1 MHCIRRDAV
10 DVRGRR
16 QVVLP
21 VMGVLEHDAMK
32 DVLACEGGDLD
43 DLADG
48 GAVAGHDRLTGLDRG
63 PRDEFFSHGTHDKGA
78 ELWDRCRVPAEI
90 VTIETPE
97 LGDRSYVVL
106 AGDRALVV
114 DPQRDI
120 DRVMEVLAGRGS
132 TLSHVLETHI
142 HNDYVSGGPELCRLT
157 GATHVIPAREPVA
170 YARQAIGDGESI
182 AAGGVTIR
190 ARHTPGHTAT
200 HMTYLLEEGGRPVA
214 AFTGGSMLLG
224 SVGRTDLAGPWATD
238 HLSHLQHRSAR
249 TLSTELPDDAAILP
263 THGFGSLCSA
273 TFPGGAGHGAD
284 ARHQRSENPALLMDE
299 DAFVTRLISG
309 LDAFPRYYA
318 YIAPRNR
325 AGAGAVD
332 AALPPRSEA
341 RELVA
346 RARAGEW
353 VIDLRERSAFA
364 ARHLAGTLAFEL
376 SDPLA
381 TYLGWLL
388 PWGSPL
394 SLIGSTTADLASAQ
408 RALARIGIE
417 TVAAYGLA
425 EVEEGG
431 GDPWAGLPT
440 ASHPLVKFSELV
452 GSIGAP
458 GEEVVDVRLRGEWS
472 NGHLPGARHIPLHEL
487 PDRIDE
493 VPPGKVW
500 VHCAAGYRASVA
512 GSLLARAG
520 RDVMVVSDP
529 IENAVAC
536 GIELVAD

>member
-1 MHCIRRDAV
+1 MV
-10 DVRGRR
+10 
-16 QVVLP
+16 
-21 VMGVLEHDAMK
+21 GVLEHDAMK
-32 DVLACEGGDLD
+32 DVFASEGGDFHA
-43 DLADG
+43 LAHG
-48 GAVAGHDRLTGLDRG
+48 GAVTGDDRLASRHRG
-63 PRDEFFSHGTHDKGA
+63 PGDLLFSHATHDKAA
-78 ELWDRCRVPAEI
+78 ELWDRCRVPPEI

-97 LGDRSYVVL
+97 LGDRSYVVI
-106 AGDRALVV
+106 AGDHAVVV

-120 DRVMEVLAGRGS
+120 DRVLEVLSGRGS

-157 GATHVIPAREPVA
+157 GAAHVIPAGEPVA

-200 HMTYLLEEGGRPVA
+200 HMTYLLEDGGRPVA

-224 SVGRTDLAGPWATD
+224 SVGRTDLAGTWATD

-249 TLSTELPDDAAILP
+249 RLSDELPDDAAILP

-273 TFPGGAGHGAD
+273 GFPVGAAHTAD
-284 ARHQRSENPALLMDE
+284 ARHQRAENPALLMDE
-299 DAFVTRLISG
+299 DAFVTRLVSG

-325 AGAGAVD
+325 EGAASVD
-332 AALPPRSEA
+332 LSLPFRSDA
-341 RELVA
+341 RELVD
-346 RARAGEW
+346 RVSAGEW
-353 VIDLRERSAFA
+353 VVDLRERRAFA
-364 ARHLAGTLAFEL
+364 ARHLPGTLAFEL
-376 SDPLA
+376 SDPLT

-388 PWGSPL
+388 PWGSPV
-394 SLIGSTTADLASAQ
+394 SLIGATPADLATAR

-417 TVAAYGLA
+417 TIAACGI
-425 EVEEGG
+425 VEAGNGG
-431 GDPWAGLPT
+431 GDPWTGLPT
-440 ASHPLVKFSELV
+440 ASYPLVGFSELR
-452 GSIGAP
+452 GYNGAP
-458 GEEVVDVRLRGEWS
+458 GEEVVDVRLRGEW
-472 NGHLPGARHIPLHEL
+472 NDGHLPGARHIPLHEL

-493 VPPGKVW
+493 VPPGRVW
-500 VHCAAGYRASVA
+500 VHCAAGYRAAVA

-529 IENAVAC
+529 IENAIAC
-536 GIELVAD
+536 GLELVAD